1 MDSRWIKVDKEKGIL
16 YCLGDWRVSTLEDN
30 LETQLRQL
38 KKMKF
43 DALIIDGSELS
54 YLDSAGAF
62 LIFQTTQAL
71 NRARISTERV
81 NFADQQE
88 HLFSLLEEK
97 MSQVKVPKKPKG
109 ISDPLTFIGKQ
120 TVKRIKG
127 GFDFL
132 AFVGEIGY
140 IFRNIILRPKRFQFK
155 ALLRT
160 VEDAGFHALPIIAL
174 LSCLV
179 GIVLAYQLGRQLE
192 TYGAN
197 IFIVDLS
204 GMAILREFGPLITA
218 IIVAGRTGSSFTA
231 QIGLM
236 KVNEEIDALRTMG
249 LTPYNRIVVP
259 RVLGMMIV
267 MPLLTIWAN
276 AFAVFGSMIMSRTM
290 LGITSQDFLSRFADR
305 IDASTLWTGM
315 GKTPVFALAIALV
328 GCFQGFRVE
337 YTAESIGTHTTMSV
351 VQAIFL
357 IIVIDAIFSV
367 LYSWAGL

>member
-1 MDSRWIKVDKEKGIL
+1 MDSPGIRVDKEQGIL
-16 YCLGDWRVSTLEDN
+16 YCLGDWRISTLGKAES
-30 LETQLRQL
+30 QLRQL
-38 KKMKF
+38 AKIKS
-43 DALIIDGSELS
+43 DRLTIDGSGLS
-54 YLDSAGAF
+54 SLDSAGAF
-62 LIFQTTQAL
+62 LIFQTIQSL
-71 NRARISTERV
+71 NRAKITAERV
-81 NFADQQE
+81 NFLAQHD
-88 HLFSLLEEK
+88 HLFSLLQEK
-97 MSQVKVPKKPKG
+97 MNKVKIPINPKE

-120 TVKRIKG
+120 TIKRLKG
-127 GFDFL
+127 GLDFL
-132 AFVGEIGY
+132 SFVGEMGY
-140 IFRNIILRPKRFQFK
+140 ILRSIILRPKHFQFR
-155 ALLRT
+155 ALLRI

-174 LSCLV
+174 LSFLV
-179 GIVLAYQLGRQLE
+179 GVVLSYQLGRQLE

-249 LTPYNRIVVP
+249 LTPYNRIVIP
-259 RVLGMMIV
+259 RVLGMILV
-267 MPLLTIWAN
+267 MPLLTIWSN
-276 AFAVFGSMIMSRTM
+276 AFAVFGSMMMSRNM
-290 LGITSQDFLSRFADR
+290 LGITPLDFLSRFADR
-305 IDASTLWTGM
+305 IDTTTLWTGM
-315 GKTPVFALAIALV
+315 GKTPVFAIAIALV

>member
-1 MDSRWIKVDKEKGIL
+1 MDSRWIRVDKEQGIL
-16 YCLGDWRVSTLEDN
+16 YCVGDWRVSILDDSVEI
-30 LETQLRQL
+30 QLHRLQ
-38 KKMKF
+38 KMKIE
-43 DALIIDGSELS
+43 ALTIDGSEVS
-54 YLDSAGAF
+54 NLDSAGAF
-62 LIFQTTQAL
+62 LIYQTIQTL
-71 NRARISTERV
+71 NRAKISTERV
-81 NFADQQE
+81 NFAEQQE

-97 MSQVKVPKKPKG
+97 MSQVKAPKKPKAT
-109 ISDPLTFIGKQ
+109 SDPLTYIGKQ

-140 IFRNIILRPKRFQFK
+140 IFRNIIRRPKHFQFR
-155 ALLRT
+155 ALLRI

-174 LSCLV
+174 LSFLV

-249 LTPYNRIVVP
+249 LTPYNRIVIP
-259 RVLGMMIV
+259 RILGMMIV
-267 MPLLTIWAN
+267 MPLLTIWSN
-276 AFAVFGSMIMSRTM
+276 AFAVFGSMIMSRNM

-305 IDASTLWTGM
+305 IDTTTLWTGL
-315 GKTPVFALAIALV
+315 GKTPVFAIAIAMV